1 MSPDTYNCQL
11 NTANIFVSLINVLLP
26 AIDWVLY
33 NDQKSRAFM
42 IVYDSENVCLVFS
55 CVILVWGFK
64 KLISL
69 VRSDQHLVNKG
80 MIIWHIIA
88 YFFIVIA
95 TICSGSFS
103 KTPKQFEIS
112 ECFLAAINLSCN
124 VILALIVNQICTKAF

>member
-1 MSPDTYNCQL
+1 MSPDTYNCRL

-26 AIDWVLY
+26 AIDWILY
-33 NDQKSRAFM
+33 NHKKYEAFLFD
-42 IVYDSENVCLVFS
+42 YETENICLVFS

-95 TICSGSFS
+95 TFCSGFFN
-103 KTPKQFEIS
+103 KTPKQYEIS
-112 ECFLAAINLSCN
+112 ECCLAAINLACN